1 MSKLSWQN
9 GKKPKEDVW
18 YLCYKIFA
26 KKKKKKDFIS
36 GNVMS
41 YIFLHGEGNTVEEF
55 LTLFERVLGTK
66 KKKLCSYC

>member
-1 MSKLSWQN
+1 MAKSP
-9 GKKPKEDVW
+9 KKM
-18 YLCYKIFA
+18 CGIFA
-26 KKKKKKDFIS
+26 IKSLQKKKKKDFIS